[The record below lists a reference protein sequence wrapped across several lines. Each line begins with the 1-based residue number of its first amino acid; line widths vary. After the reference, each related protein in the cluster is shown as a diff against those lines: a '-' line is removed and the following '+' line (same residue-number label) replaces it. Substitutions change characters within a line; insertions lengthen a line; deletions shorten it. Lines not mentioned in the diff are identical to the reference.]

1 MIKCALKMHDQHKN
15 QATLGQLFTVNNGLY
30 SYSESTPIPYLFVI
44 EAFFEIGQIKTPKK
58 LDFSLY
64 SIVWRYFVAH
74 TWTYIKA
81 KV

>member
-1 MIKCALKMHDQHKN
+1 MHDQQKD

-58 LDFSLY
+58 LDFSQFYCLALFRGTHLDIY
-64 SIVWRYFVAH
+64 KSQSVNM
-74 TWTYIKA
+74 
-81 KV
+81 